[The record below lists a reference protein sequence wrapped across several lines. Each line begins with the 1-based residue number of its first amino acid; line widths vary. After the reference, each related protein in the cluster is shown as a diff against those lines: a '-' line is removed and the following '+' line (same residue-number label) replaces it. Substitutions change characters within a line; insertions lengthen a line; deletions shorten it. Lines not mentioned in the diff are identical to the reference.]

1 MGKGFAPVKAKSEK
15 PLAKSAKLNPI
26 SQIQADLSSY
36 FTDIKDPRVN
46 RTKKHL
52 LKDILV
58 MAILAIIAGAEGW
71 EDIENYGYAKQQW
84 LSEFL
89 ELPHGIPS
97 DDSFR
102 RNCSIT
108 TGGGRSRSVDHK
120 VTKQCGFQLT
130 RSSY

>member
-1 MGKGFAPVKAKSEK
+1 MGKGFAPVKVKLEKLPAKK
-15 PLAKSAKLNPI
+15 AKLTPI

-36 FTDIKDPRVN
+36 FADIKDPRVT

-58 MAILAIIAGAEGW
+58 IAILAIIAGAQGW

-97 DDSFR
+97 DDTFR
-102 RNCSIT
+102 RLFERINPSNSHFEFT
-108 TGGGRSRSVDHK
+108 LETSD
-120 VTKQCGFQLT
+120 F
-130 RSSY
+130 